1 MSSMRLTAQDYTQ
14 PVQFSTN
21 TTTGAHWYRLVI
33 DQKYMSVDASGNVI
47 ATETGISSGD
57 NQVWCIIR
65 VGSVYATDKEQQDG
79 AQVKIYHKGTGKWL
93 YLKGDGYL
101 AVRDT
106 YNGQAGAIA
115 GDLFVMSDSNP
126 ANFEFFLSYGSTMY
140 GRRANIWNGKVGV
153 HNASY
158 TTGGANRGLAI
169 MQQGLPITD
178 AEKAEIIPYLNS
190 AGKGGGLSENQVA
203 NLRAAVRSTNKHIT
217 TTQLGS
223 GLIVYTPSG
232 LYENIRTELNALKTA
247 TASHVNTLTTGYYRI
262 KNASRKFYDLNQVT
276 FEQPNYSGKN
286 PYIYSSDGSEVAWR
300 TSSTEQD
307 DEVWYVEQKANGKYS
322 FRHVISGK
330 YYASTDA
337 AMSTS
342 AVEGDLVSMNGA
354 NFPGHY
360 AVRFNSTV
368 AHAMNHNNGT
378 GTGSDVGNYQIG
390 GEDVLTR
397 FATANNENYSE
408 PSVWLFEP
416 VNNPPGTPLTD
427 SEKVDVRR
435 LIWGSGK
442 PGGIK
447 ADDSNASTDD
457 DISKLVELWN
467 NGNPTNPDLV
477 RHELNRLLN
486 LPISQRVP
494 FENGYYRIKNGHDEF
509 NIRSLTASLYEDAT
523 DNQPKWKTATT
534 GNEAIYYLKNMGGNT
549 FEVINI
555 TTGRY
560 YNGAGIASVKTGQ
573 KAVEI
578 SPVNEA
584 KYAGYFKIV
593 SSNDGST
600 YPIDNSA
607 HASGHGHG
615 TGTTG
620 VTINYH
626 SPDGSPYDKYNFTLS
641 STANYPGASTW
652 MFERVTPPN
661 DYHHIYVKNVLNAKN
676 VVEGFTAEQ
685 LTEFE
690 RLEDLYRAYGA
701 GFGTAVMA
709 EVERLVQLPK
719 EQRIQY
725 ADGFYIIKNGSYE
738 FYERDANKVVIMNA
752 RTDSHNVG
760 SIGWK
765 KKETAAAGS
774 ELDEVWYVEKQ
785 ADGLYTFTNLKT
797 LTKIQE
803 FNHNAGYSDNAA
815 SANLAAK
822 DMQIK
827 LSYRPNETYHP
838 GQFMFQTNNGG
849 ADNDI
854 TANPQGV
861 GNAFEQGLQSGPVLA
876 WHGSF
881 DHHSAWM
888 LRKVDEKVTSLE
900 TPQQKVKDNFL
911 RSENRYGGFTTEA
924 LSNLKNITSPYRLVE
939 EINKLRKDN
948 TLRVATAN
956 GYVRISSAA
965 EAYADAS
972 KKKNVYLKYNTI
984 AGSTAGTVA
993 NGGLAWNN
1001 ADRTRVD
1008 EIWMLTKSGSST
1020 TEHTLLSPNTK
1031 KYVRDAGGVLG
1042 DAVNGNIIA
1051 LDPDLFPAMFE
1062 MNFSGQT
1069 LSFLDHGLGNGTGGA
1084 MGNSRQVTDGTQSYY
1099 WAKSGTVAD
1108 NINQYSTFYFEP
1120 ATDLDLNVV
1129 GQFASFNY
1137 PFNVKFETALS
1148 TDHTTGVRA
1157 YRSTKVEKDRIK
1169 VVPIEGQVVTK
1180 ETPVIIETDAPTI
1193 VKLAITSDAGQD
1205 FTDNVWE
1212 GSLAPK
1218 VIETDTYILI
1228 PKDREYNGNTYPAG
1242 FYPTTV
1248 ASTINPNRI
1257 YITAAKGAKPT
1268 TGGQVRSF
1276 FIEMEDDTTT
1286 GIDNLEVNEAGEKA
1300 EYYDLSGRR
1309 VVKPT
1314 KGVYLTTDGR
1324 KVYINK

>member
-1 MSSMRLTAQDYTQ
+1 MNSKMLRGRLLMMAILLICTAMGSMKLRAQEAYLQ
-14 PVQFSTN
+14 PIQLSTSPYDA
-21 TTTGAHWYRLVI
+21 TTHWYRLLI
-33 DQKYMSVDASGNVI
+33 AGNYMTAEANSDQVKATSSYFTGSDYEIWCLVSMQNPMPTNQEGATIKLFNKGKQQYVSLTNNNWYQMGGTGEVFTLKASNNIYFEYWICAGGYNGRRTNVFN
-47 ATETGISSGD
+47 G
-57 NQVWCIIR
+57 R
-65 VGSVYATDKEQQDG
+65 VGTHNLPAGPGGLNLGAAVTQLSIPLTDKEKMDVIPFLNSEG
-79 AQVKIYHKGTGKWL
+79 KAGGLNAEQVKP
-93 YLKGDGYL
+93 LKR
-101 AVRDT
+101 AVELWDNPNYDQ
-106 YNGQAGAIA
+106 YN
-115 GDLFVMSDSNP
+115 
-126 ANFEFFLSYGSTMY
+126 E
-140 GRRANIWNGKVGV
+140 
-153 HNASY
+153 
-158 TTGGANRGLAI
+158 
-169 MQQGLPITD
+169 
-178 AEKAEIIPYLNS
+178 
-190 AGKGGGLSENQVA
+190 QV
-203 NLRAAVRSTNKHIT
+203 
-217 TTQLGS
+217 
-223 GLIVYTPSG
+223 
-232 LYENIRTELNALKTA
+232 RTELNLLK
-247 TASHVNTLTTGYYRI
+247 SNNSLTYNAFNSGYYRI
-262 KNASRKFYDLNQVT
+262 KNASRDFYNLRART
-276 FEQPNYSGKN
+276 SKN
-286 PYIYSSDGSEVAWR
+286 ALIYSTDGANADWR
-300 TSSTEQD
+300 TSASNQD
-307 DEVWYVEQKANGKYS
+307 NEVWYVNKLANGKYTIQ
-322 FRHVISGK
+322 HVISGK
-330 YYASTDA
+330 YLSAVDGNPEMGT
-337 AMSTS
+337 T
-342 AVEGDLVSMNGA
+342 AVEGDIVAMNPQ
-354 NFPGHY
+354 FYPGHY
-360 AVRFNSTV
+360 ALNFSGV
-368 AHAMNHNNGT
+368 AHAMSHNNGAGTT
-378 GTGSDVGNYQIG
+378 GDIGSYKYGS
-390 GEDVLTR
+390 EDELNR
-397 FATANNENYSE
+397 FATAGNDFYAEQSA
-408 PSVWLFEP
+408 WLFEP
-416 VNNPPGTPLTD
+416 VSNPPGTPLTET
-427 SEKVDVRR
+427 EKIDVQRM
-435 LIWGSGK
+435 IWGSGK
-442 PGGIK
+442 PGGIT
-447 ADDSNASTDD
+447 ATD
-457 DISKLVELWN
+457 ITTLVSLWN
-467 NGNPTNPDLV
+467 NGSPTNPDNV
-477 RHELNRLLN
+477 RHEFNRLIS
-486 LPISQRVP
+486 LPLTSRVP
-494 FENGYYRIKNGHDEF
+494 LESGYYRIKNGHDEF
-509 NIRSLTASLYEDAT
+509 NRQSKTAALYENT
-523 DNQPKWKTATT
+523 DNTPKWKTADT
-534 GNEAIYYLKNMGGNT
+534 GNSGIYYLNKKGDNT
-549 FEVINI
+549 YEVINI
-555 TTGRY
+555 STGRY
-560 YNGAGIASVKTGQ
+560 YNGANTVSVKAEQ
-573 KAVEI
+573 QAIEL
-578 SPVNEA
+578 SPVNTA

-593 SSNDGST
+593 SATGTN
-600 YPIDNSA
+600 YPLDNSA
-607 HASGHGHG
+607 HADGHGHG
-615 TGTTG
+615 SG
-620 VTINYH
+620 VAGGTINYRY
-626 SPDGSPYDKYNFTLS
+626 SDGGEYAKYNFTLPS
-641 STANYPGASTW
+641 SDSYPGASTW
-652 MFERVTPPN
+652 MFERVTPP
-661 DYHHIYVKNVLNAKN
+661 DEYHNIRVKNVLNAKN

-709 EVERLVQLPK
+709 EVERLVALPK
-719 EQRIQY
+719 TERIQY
-725 ADGFYIIKNGSYE
+725 ADGFYVIKNGSYE
-738 FYERDANKVVIMNA
+738 FYERDANKVVLMNA
-752 RTDSHNVG
+752 RTDNNVA
-760 SIGWK
+760 SIGWE
-765 KKETAAAGS
+765 KKETATAGS

-803 FNHNAGYSDNAA
+803 FNANGGNAITAP

-827 LSYRPNETYHP
+827 LSYRPDETYHP
-838 GQFMFQTNNGG
+838 GQFMFQTNNGNT
-849 ADNDI
+849 DLNKI
-854 TANPQGV
+854 TANPEGTGTDFT
-861 GNAFEQGLQSGPVLA
+861 GNQSGPVLA

-972 KKKNVYLKYNTI
+972 KKKNVYLKYNTL
-984 AGSTAGTVA
+984 ATTTPAGTIA

-1169 VVPIEGQVVTK
+1169 VVPIEGQIVTK

-1193 VKLAITSDAGQD
+1193 VKLAITSEAGQD

-1218 VIETDTYILI
+1218 VIETGTYILI